1 MNLSRRKFLW
11 AAAAALAGCTAERER
26 QTQPQAVA
34 VQEAPPKGER
44 PTRIEGPIRVQ
55 PLGREHFLSRI
66 ERARRL
72 MAEKRI
78 SALILTPGSNLHY
91 LSAIRIA
98 PSERLVALVL
108 PRQGRGE
115 PVLICPSFEED
126 RIRRQAFVSEIRG
139 WREEEDPY
147 VLLARTMREVRARL
161 GTIAV
166 EPTAS
171 FDTYLNLRRALP
183 GARLVSAAG
192 ILEPLR
198 IIKSPEE
205 VELIEAAVKGTERVI
220 EALFLTLYPGIT
232 ERELANDISSE
243 MRRLGEGGGGIVQ
256 FGPSSALPHA
266 APGDRRLA
274 VGQVVLVDIGMRI
287 EGYVSDITRTAVYKR
302 PNPVLEKIFN
312 IVLSAQR
319 AGIQAARP
327 GATCESVDL
336 AARKVIEDAGYG
348 DYFTHRLG
356 HGLGLDGHEKPY
368 LVRGNKTELQPGMTL
383 TIEPGIYVPGEF
395 GVRIEDDVVIT
406 EEGCRLLSSQQTSL
420 RVL

>member
-1 MNLSRRKFLW
+1 MNLSRREFLW
-11 AAAAALAGCTAERER
+11 ATAAALAGCAADRER
-26 QTQPQAVA
+26 QMQPQVPDRR
-34 VQEAPPKGER
+34 EAAPEGEK

-55 PLGREHFLSRI
+55 PLGREHFISRV

-72 MAEKRI
+72 MAEKRV
-78 SALILTPGSNLHY
+78 SALLLTPGSNLYY

-108 PRQGRGE
+108 PRQERDE
-115 PVLICPSFEED
+115 PVLICPSFEEA
-126 RIRRQAFVSEIRG
+126 RVRGEAFVSEIRG

-147 VLLARTMREVRARL
+147 LLLARTLREMRAHL

-198 IIKSPEE
+198 MIKSPEE
-205 VELIEAAVKGTERVI
+205 VELIEAAARGTERLI
-220 EALFLTLYPGIT
+220 EALFLTLHSGIT

-243 MRRLGEGGGGIVQ
+243 MQRLGEGGGGIVQ

-302 PNPVLEKIFN
+302 SNPVLEKIFN
-312 IVLSAQR
+312 IVLAAQR
-319 AGIQAARP
+319 AGIEAAKP

-336 AARKVIEDAGYG
+336 AARRVIEDAGYG
-348 DYFTHRLG
+348 NYFTHRLG

-368 LVRGNKTELQPGMTL
+368 LVKGNKTRLQPGMTL

-395 GVRIEDDVVIT
+395 GVRIEDDFVIT
-406 EEGCRLLSSQQTSL
+406 EEGCQPISSQQTSL